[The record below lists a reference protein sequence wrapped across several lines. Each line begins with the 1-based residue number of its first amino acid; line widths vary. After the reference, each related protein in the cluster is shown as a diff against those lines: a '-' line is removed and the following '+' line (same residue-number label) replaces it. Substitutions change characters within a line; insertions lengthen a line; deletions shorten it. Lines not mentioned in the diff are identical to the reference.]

1 MLAAILFDLDGT
13 LVNTDSLHFS
23 LWQQA
28 LRDIGMDIDRPFY
41 DNRISGRLN
50 AEIVRDILAHL
61 PFEEALGIAEAKE
74 AKFRQMG
81 QTLQPL
87 AGLLEVLDWTDK
99 LGLKRAVVT
108 NAPAE
113 NAKFMLEALGLSKAF
128 PILVLAED
136 VRAGK
141 PDPAPYQQALAE
153 LNITPE
159 RAIAFE
165 DSPSGVK
172 SATGAGMETVG
183 IASTHA
189 PDSLAAAGAT
199 MVVSDFTPPH
209 LWDWLRSLA

>member
-1 MLAAILFDLDGT
+1 VLAAILFDLDGT
-13 LVNTDSLHFS
+13 LVNTDSLHFT

-41 DNRISGRLN
+41 DRRISGRLN

-87 AGLLEVLDWTDK
+87 AGLLEVLDWTDE

-128 PILVLAED
+128 PIMVLAED

-153 LNITPE
+153 LHITPE

-183 IASTHA
+183 IASTHS

-199 MVVSDFTPPH
+199 MVVPDFTPPH